1 MTRAI
6 DGIRKTAATVAVL
19 TLLVLTGGC
28 SDPMRRQGRIA
39 PFTASPFVKDGTSA
53 QPLGPG
59 TVPQGFGQSDAAFA
73 TGKVRG
79 TFVQTFP
86 IPVTRD
92 LRELGRERYD
102 IFCAV
107 CHGAAGEGDGIIMK
121 FRSFTPRPPSYR
133 SARLRAAPVG
143 YLFDV
148 ITNGHRAMYGY
159 GDRIPP
165 MDRWAIAAYIR
176 VLQSGQTGSLPVVP
190 PRTSSSLPGV
200 PK

>member
-1 MTRAI
+1 M
-6 DGIRKTAATVAVL
+6 ATVAVL
-19 TLLVLTGGC
+19 TTFVLTGGC
-28 SDPMRRQGRIA
+28 SDPMRDQGRIT
-39 PFTASPFVKDGTSA
+39 PFKASPFFKNGTSA
-53 QPLGPG
+53 QPPAPG
-59 TVPQGFGQSDAAFA
+59 TVPQGFGQSDEALT

-79 TFVQTFP
+79 IFVQTFP

-107 CHGAAGEGDGIIMK
+107 CHGPAGDGDGVIMK
-121 FRSFTPRPPSYR
+121 FRSFTPHPPSYR

-143 YLFDV
+143 YFFDV
-148 ITNGHRAMYGY
+148 ITNGHGAMYGY

-165 MDRWAIAAYIR
+165 VERWAIAAYIR
-176 VLQSGQTGSLPVVP
+176 VLQSGQTSSLMVVP
-190 PRTSSSLPGV
+190 TTASSWLHQV